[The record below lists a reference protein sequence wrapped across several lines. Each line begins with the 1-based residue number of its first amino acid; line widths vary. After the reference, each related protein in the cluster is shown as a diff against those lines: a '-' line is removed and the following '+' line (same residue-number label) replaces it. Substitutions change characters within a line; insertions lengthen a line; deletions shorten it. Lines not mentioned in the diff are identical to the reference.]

1 MPFLNDEYELTKKI
15 YGKRFDVY
23 TSSNDFLWS
32 NQSFYN
38 IGKIIIQANEWIFFF
53 QSLLIMSKQ

>member
-1 MPFLNDEYELTKKI
+1 MDGFIDLKNNMPFLNDEYELRKKI
-15 YGKRFDVY
+15 YGKRLDVY

-38 IGKIIIQANEWIFFF
+38 IGKIIIQAN
-53 QSLLIMSKQ
+53 